1 MTLKVLIIDD
11 NRDICSSVRQ
21 ILTAI
26 DSNYEVLE
34 AHDGPEGLKKVKA
47 KKPDIV
53 LLDVMMPGM
62 DGGQV
67 GVALKENP
75 ETRKIPVLFLTA
87 KTDKLTK
94 GMGAIVGDDFIE
106 KPFEGVDL
114 DRRIK
119 AQLKKVK

>member
-26 DSNYEVLE
+26 DTNYEVLE
-34 AHDGPEGLKKVKA
+34 AHDGLEGLKKVKA
-47 KKPDIV
+47 KKPDII
-53 LLDVMMPGM
+53 LLDIMMPGM

-67 GVALKENP
+67 GVELKENP

-119 AQLKKVK
+119 AQLKKV